1 MNFLLIGRRVLP
13 AYDPMIH
20 LSHLVSHF
28 CKSKVFALYSALRRK
43 CLLLEGMAYFVPLL
57 HLVAGTSIR
66 GRVRQEKGI
75 LGSMAGDFLTVLF
88 CPFCAIVQEAQE
100 LRGDPLIGMAREWP
114 LTGHVIWIQL
124 QRTYKCAICMKKN
137 ERERERERERLHW
150 IYTMKSMPT
159 CSGICLCCPDV
170 HVFKRVYAFSWVL

>member
-1 MNFLLIGRRVLP
+1 MSTECVACVLEYFVSEITVLISINKNEIIFEMSKINFLLIGRRVLP
-13 AYDPMIH
+13 AYNPMIH

-28 CKSKVFALYSALRRK
+28 YKSKLFALYSAVRRK
-43 CLLLEGMAYFVPLL
+43 CLLLEGMAYLVPLL

-100 LRGDPLIGMAREWP
+100 LRGDPLIGMARE
-114 LTGHVIWIQL
+114 
-124 QRTYKCAICMKKN
+124 
-137 ERERERERERLHW
+137 
-150 IYTMKSMPT
+150 
-159 CSGICLCCPDV
+159 
-170 HVFKRVYAFSWVL
+170 